1 MNYIWNR
8 ADRVDPKLMPD
19 VLRTCFI
26 SWQKSQLNQ
35 IDEFTSEKRKE
46 RILFKVKRQRR
57 NLEEAVRLFNN
68 KLESQR

>member
-19 VLRTCFI
+19 VLRTCFA
-26 SWQKSQLNQ
+26 SWQKSQLNR

-46 RILFKVKRQRR
+46 RILFRVKKQRR
-57 NLEEAVRLFNN
+57 NYEEAVREFNN
-68 KLESQR
+68 KEKK

>member
-19 VLRTCFI
+19 VLLTCFS
-26 SWQKSQLNQ
+26 SWQKSQLNK

-46 RILFKVKRQRR
+46 RILFRVKKQRR
-57 NLEEAVRLFNN
+57 NCEEAVRLFNN